1 MAVTDRSL
9 PLSRLPLPV
18 ALSAAEMEAL
28 PEELELTAHLMNLV
42 SL

>member
-9 PLSRLPLPV
+9 PLRLPLPV

-28 PEELELTAHLMNLV
+28 AEELELTAHLMNLV
-42 SL
+42 S